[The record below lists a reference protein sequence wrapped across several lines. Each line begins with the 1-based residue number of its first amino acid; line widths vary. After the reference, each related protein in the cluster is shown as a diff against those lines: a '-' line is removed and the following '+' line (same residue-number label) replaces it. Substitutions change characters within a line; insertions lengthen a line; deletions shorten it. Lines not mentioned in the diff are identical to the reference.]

1 MLTAAACAEIDSI
14 DFTSFYFFHISLR
27 LSKKAAECFLAN
39 DRLGICINRF
49 CFCPYLSTT
58 PRTRERILRQC
69 ILPHGNLTPPRISAR
84 RPHWLRRLTVLC
96 SYRFNARPVTG
107 RKYHY
112 CFCLS
117 WPSVR
122 MRRTVRLKRSCGLS
136 ALADGRRKVKNALCY
151 SVFKERAEAIEKAPS
166 LFQPKKQ
173 GGYNQIF

>member
-1 MLTAAACAEIDSI
+1 LGKRPPWYLYQSFLLLSVFVHDAPNKGTHSPVMHLTSLE
-14 DFTSFYFFHISLR
+14 FHHSQDLCEVLSLV
-27 LSKKAAECFLAN
+27 ATA
-39 DRLGICINRF
+39 
-49 CFCPYLSTT
+49 
-58 PRTRERILRQC
+58 
-69 ILPHGNLTPPRISAR
+69 HGAFS
-84 RPHWLRRLTVLC
+84 C
-96 SYRFNARPVTG
+96 RFNARPVTEH
-107 RKYHY
+107 KYHY

-122 MRRTVRLKRSCGLS
+122 MRRIVRLKRSCGLS